1 MRINT
6 LLGAQGS
13 LMQSADNQT
22 LKIISSIILV
32 QGGILLYWI
41 FTSENFFASIGFFTL
56 SNISIYAWVVAV
68 LIVVS
73 YVWGAASISNV
84 RQHMFNLNKLKYLA
98 LIGALVS
105 GIFEEILFRKLLM
118 DYLNEE
124 AFNDFF
130 QIIISGL
137 AFGVAH
143 LVWGGKA
150 LSAAIN
156 ATFYTFFLGAG
167 LALIYI
173 MSDRNLALCIIA
185 HTVVTGLIEPGLIKS
200 AVLDKLGYLKERT

>member
-1 MRINT
+1 
-6 LLGAQGS
+6 
-13 LMQSADNQT
+13 MQSADKQT
-22 LKIISSIILV
+22 LNIISSIILV
-32 QGGILLYWI
+32 QGGILLYWL
-41 FTSENFFASIGFFTL
+41 FTSENFFTSIGFMSL
-56 SNISIYAWVVAV
+56 SNISIYAWGVAI
-68 LIVVS
+68 LLVVS
-73 YVWGAASISNV
+73 YVWGAAGISSV
-84 RQHMFNLNKLKYLA
+84 RQEMFNFNKLKYLA
-98 LIGALVS
+98 LLGALVS

-118 DYLNEE
+118 DYLQEE
-124 AFNDFF
+124 GFSDFI

-137 AFGVAH
+137 TFGVAH

-185 HTVVTGLIEPGLIKS
+185 HVVVTGLIEPGLIKS
-200 AVLDKLGYLKERT
+200 AVLDKLGYLQERE

>member
-1 MRINT
+1 
-6 LLGAQGS
+6 
-13 LMQSADNQT
+13 MQSADNQT
-22 LKIISSIILV
+22 LKVIYSIILI

-41 FTSENFFASIGFFTL
+41 FTSDNFFDSIGFNTI
-56 SNISIYAWVVAV
+56 SNINIYAWGIAALVV
-68 LIVVS
+68 LT

-84 RQHMFNLNKLKYLA
+84 RQHMFHFNKLKCLA
-98 LIGALVS
+98 LLGALVS
-105 GIFEEILFRKLLM
+105 GIFEEILFRKILM
-118 DYLNEE
+118 DYLHEE
-124 AFNDFF
+124 GISDFL

-173 MSDRNLALCIIA
+173 MSDRNLALCVIA
-185 HTVVTGLIEPGLIKS
+185 HTIVTGLIEPGLIKS
-200 AVLDKLGYLKERT
+200 AVLNKLGYLKERT

>member
-1 MRINT
+1 
-6 LLGAQGS
+6 
-13 LMQSADNQT
+13 MQSADNQT

-41 FTSENFFASIGFFTL
+41 LTSDNFFSSIGFATL
-56 SNISIYAWVVAV
+56 SNVSALSWGIAALVV
-68 LIVVS
+68 IS

-84 RQHMFNLNKLKYLA
+84 RKHMFKFNKLKYLA
-98 LIGALVS
+98 LLGALVS
-105 GIFEEILFRKLLM
+105 GFFEEILFRKILM
-118 DYLNEE
+118 DYLQGEG
-124 AFNDFF
+124 FSDFI
-130 QIIISGL
+130 QIIISGI

-156 ATFYTFFLGAG
+156 ATFYTFFLGCG

-173 MSDRNLALCIIA
+173 VSDRNLALCIIA
-185 HTVVTGLIEPGLIKS
+185 HTIVTGLIEPGLIKS

>member
-1 MRINT
+1 
-6 LLGAQGS
+6 
-13 LMQSADNQT
+13 MQSADKQT
-22 LKIISSIILV
+22 LNIISSIILV
-32 QGGILLYWI
+32 QGGILLYWL
-41 FTSENFFASIGFFTL
+41 FTSENFFASIGFMTL
-56 SNISIYAWVVAV
+56 SNISIYAWGVAI
-68 LIVVS
+68 LLVVS
-73 YVWGAASISNV
+73 YVWGAAGISSV
-84 RQHMFNLNKLKYLA
+84 RQEMFNFNKLKYLA
-98 LIGALVS
+98 LLGAVVS

-118 DYLNEE
+118 DYLQEE
-124 AFNDFF
+124 GFSDFI

-185 HTVVTGLIEPGLIKS
+185 HVVVTGLIEPGLIKS
-200 AVLDKLGYLKERT
+200 AVLDKLGYLKERE

>member
-1 MRINT
+1 
-6 LLGAQGS
+6 
-13 LMQSADNQT
+13 MQPADNQT
-22 LKIISSIILV
+22 IKIISSIILV

-41 FTSENFFASIGFFTL
+41 FTSDNFYSSLGFTSI
-56 SNISIYAWVVAV
+56 SNIGLYAWGLAA
-68 LIVVS
+68 LIVIS

-84 RQHMFNLNKLKYLA
+84 RQHMFNFNKLKCLA
-98 LIGALVS
+98 LLGALVS
-105 GIFEEILFRKLLM
+105 GVFEEILFRKILM
-118 DYLNEE
+118 DYLQAEG
-124 AFNDFF
+124 FGDFL
-130 QIIISGL
+130 QIFISGL

-156 ATFYTFFLGAG
+156 ATFYAFFLGSG

-185 HTVVTGLIEPGLIKS
+185 HTIVTGLIEPGLIKS
-200 AVLDKLGYLKERT
+200 AVLNKLGYLKERT

>member
-1 MRINT
+1 
-6 LLGAQGS
+6 
-13 LMQSADNQT
+13 MQSADKQT
-22 LKIISSIILV
+22 LNIISSIILV
-32 QGGILLYWI
+32 QGGILLYWL
-41 FTSENFFASIGFFTL
+41 FTSENFFASIGFMTL
-56 SNISIYAWVVAV
+56 SNISIYAWGVAI
-68 LIVVS
+68 LLVVS
-73 YVWGAASISNV
+73 YVWGAAGISIV
-84 RQHMFNLNKLKYLA
+84 RQEMFNFNKLKYLA
-98 LIGALVS
+98 LLGALVS

-118 DYLNEE
+118 DYLQEE
-124 AFNDFF
+124 GFSDFI

-137 AFGVAH
+137 VFGVAH

-185 HTVVTGLIEPGLIKS
+185 HVVVTGLIEPGLIKS
-200 AVLDKLGYLKERT
+200 AVLDKLGYLQERK